1 MRLHKERSNC
11 LYGVTETSMMSKLRF
26 GRTCSISPTAA
37 HSNGT
42 EHFATSSIR
51 NSPHHT
57 GSRKLLFR
65 RRRGRLSVHTCS
77 LACMFAQASCTHVPR
92 RACPHVARARVFF
105 GVRVSTTLVHACSPA
120 CKPARGTCT
129 HAERCAGVHA

>member
-1 MRLHKERSNC
+1 MRLHKERSDC

-26 GRTCSISPTAA
+26 GRTFSISPTAA

-65 RRRGRLSVHTCS
+65 RRRGRLR
-77 LACMFAQASCTHVPR
+77 SCTRDTEGAIRQSAIAVLAEIGDAHDI
-92 RACPHVARARVFF
+92 PH
-105 GVRVSTTLVHACSPA
+105 
-120 CKPARGTCT
+120 
-129 HAERCAGVHA
+129 